1 MNRNEALTVYLQK
14 SYGRYTTDATPT
26 EHRMPSNKPS
36 LTPTRA
42 IRVPDHEWEIFQEVA
57 AANGEA
63 ASVVAR
69 RLFREYV
76 KENDA
81 EAYAR
86 LREASTRKRG
96 NHA

>member
-1 MNRNEALTVYLQK
+1 MASAK
-14 SYGRYTTDATPT
+14 SNT
-26 EHRMPSNKPS
+26 MS
-36 LTPTRA
+36 TRA

-76 KENDA
+76 KETDP

-86 LREASTRKRG
+86 LRKAAVERRR
-96 NHA
+96 